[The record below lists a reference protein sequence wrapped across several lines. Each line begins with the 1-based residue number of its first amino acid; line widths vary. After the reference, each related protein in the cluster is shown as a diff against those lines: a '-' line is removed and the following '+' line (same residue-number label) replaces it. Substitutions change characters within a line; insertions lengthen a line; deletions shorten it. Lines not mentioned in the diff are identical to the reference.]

1 MFLIFENGGKQY
13 KVKKGDVLK
22 LESFDCKKDDIV
34 KLENVTLFCNEN
46 NEIAIGSPFIQDAYV
61 KVKILD
67 IVKDQKVIIFKKK
80 RRHNYRRK
88 IGHRQNVV
96 LVRVV
101 EISLDSKKKSSE
113 TSDQSKDQINKPQT
127 KSKD

>member
-13 KVKKGDVLK
+13 KAKKGDVLK
-22 LESFDCKKDDIV
+22 LEHFDCKKDDVV
-34 KLENVTLFCNEN
+34 KLKNISLFSNEN
-46 NEIAIGSPFIQDAYV
+46 NEITLGSPFIKDAYV

-67 IVKDQKVIIFKKK
+67 IVKDEKVIIFKKK

-88 IGHRQNVV
+88 IGHRQSVI
-96 LVRVV
+96 LIRV
-101 EISLDSKKKSSE
+101 EELSLNSKKNLSV
-113 TSDQSKDQINKPQT
+113 TSDQKREQTNKQKT